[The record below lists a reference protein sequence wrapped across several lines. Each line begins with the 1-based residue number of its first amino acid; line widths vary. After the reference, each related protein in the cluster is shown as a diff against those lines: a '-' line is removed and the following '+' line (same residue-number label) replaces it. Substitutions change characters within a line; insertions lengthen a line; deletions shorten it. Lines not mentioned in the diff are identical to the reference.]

1 MEKNE
6 EIRGISQIWRCRRKR
21 LVLKASS
28 EILFL
33 ENKHPRHV
41 PVFFIFKLLSKK
53 SISEDPPLAAG
64 RLRNLQIS
72 PDLRYLLE
80 F

>member
-6 EIRGISQIWRCRRKR
+6 KIRGILQIWRCRRKR

-33 ENKHPRHV
+33 ENKHSGHG
-41 PVFFIFKLLSKK
+41 PVFFIFDCFPKK
-53 SISEDPPLAAG
+53 VFLKTCRWRPAACGIS
-64 RLRNLQIS
+64 
-72 PDLRYLLE
+72 
-80 F
+80 